1 MTRAQRWLVGGS
13 ALLILGLVGWMGL
26 FRLRP
31 PVFHG
36 VLLQSPKPA
45 ADFTLTAHTGQRVHL
60 SAFRGKLVL
69 LFFGY
74 TFCPDVCP
82 VTLAK
87 VAQALKRLGPKAR
100 QVQVLFISV
109 DPDRDTLER
118 LAAYVTSFDP
128 TFIGMTGTPEE
139 IASVAARYGIFF
151 KKEEGTKA
159 TGYLVAHTAIVT
171 VIDPQGDVR
180 LLFPFGISPDEMAD
194 DLASL
199 LCSGGGLWCR
209 FSKGWG

>member
-1 MTRAQRWLVGGS
+1 M
-13 ALLILGLVGWMGL
+13 LILGLVGWVVL
-26 FRLRP
+26 SRLRP

-36 VLLQSPKPA
+36 LVLQSPRPA
-45 ADFTLTAHTGQRVHL
+45 ADFTLTAHTGQRVNL
-60 SAFRGKLVL
+60 STFRGKLVL

-82 VTLAK
+82 MTLAK

-109 DPDRDTLER
+109 DPDRDTPER
-118 LAAYVTSFDP
+118 LAAYVTFFNP

-139 IASVAARYGIFF
+139 IAVVAARYGIYS

-171 VIDPQGDVR
+171 VIDPQGYVR

-199 LCSGGGLWCR
+199 IRRGGRL
-209 FSKGWG
+209 

>member
-1 MTRAQRWLVGGS
+1 MTQAQRWLVGGS
-13 ALLILGLVGWMGL
+13 ALLILGLAGWVVL
-26 FRLRP
+26 SRLRP

-36 VLLQSPKPA
+36 LVLQSPKPA
-45 ADFTLTAHTGQRVHL
+45 ADFTLTAHTGQRVNL

-82 VTLAK
+82 MTLAK
-87 VAQALKRLGPKAR
+87 VAQALKQLGPKAG

-109 DPDRDTLER
+109 DPDRDTPER
-118 LAAYVTSFDP
+118 LAAYVTFFNP
-128 TFIGMTGTPEE
+128 TFIGMTGMPEE
-139 IASVAARYGIFF
+139 IAVVAARYGIFY
-151 KKEEGTKA
+151 KQEEGTKA

-171 VIDPQGDVR
+171 VIDPQGYVR
-180 LLFPFGISPDEMAD
+180 LIFPFDISPDEMAD

-199 LCSGGGLWCR
+199 IRRGGRL
-209 FSKGWG
+209 